1 MGTPDK
7 YRFTVQWAA
16 DTVDKIRI
24 GEALKGLGNK
34 KSRLIVEAVSEY
46 IKEHPESL
54 SPGYKYHPSVE
65 PALTQNQIREI
76 VRDLI
81 DARLANANI
90 MPFANYI
97 GNPCDQNTA
106 GNDDIDAMIQ
116 NLDMFA

>member
-16 DTVDKIRI
+16 DSANKIRI

-54 SPGYKYHPSVE
+54 SPGYKYHPSFE
-65 PALTQNQIREI
+65 PALTRNQVREI
-76 VRDLI
+76 VRDMI
-81 DARLANANI
+81 NTRLANANI
-90 MPFANYI
+90 MPFDNYI
-97 GNPCDQNTA
+97 GNPGDQDTA

>member
-16 DTVDKIRI
+16 DSADKIRI

-46 IKEHPESL
+46 IKKHPESL
-54 SPGYKYHPSVE
+54 TSGYKYHPSAE
-65 PALTQNQIREI
+65 PALTRNQVREI

-97 GNPCDQNTA
+97 GNPGDQNTA
-106 GNDDIDAMIQ
+106 DNDDLDAMIQ